1 MTFGIIFALE
11 KLKDKNI
18 FCISP
23 NKVVAG
29 GMVDFVCF
37 DKTGTL
43 TEDFMDFWGYISC
56 RNGKFE
62 SQSVQNDIQG
72 QDDHAMRSKRKR
84 EEMLLRF
91 VREKP

>member
-11 KLKDKNI
+11 KLKDKSI

-23 NKVVAG
+23 NKVVTG

-43 TEDFMDFWGYISC
+43 TEDFMDFWGYIGC

-62 SQSVQNDIQG
+62 DESIQNDIQG
-72 QDDHAMRSKRKR
+72 IDGHAMRSKRKR
-84 EEMLLRF
+84 
-91 VREKP
+91 